1 MLVTS
6 VMVKLS
12 VLKIFKKANAEHLR
26 GHHNFLNSKTL
37 DNVMPLK
44 YRFSSALS
52 MFHPSSVVIFIECLF
67 VTTWI
72 VLKLLNEI
80 SLVVREGG

>member
-1 MLVTS
+1 
-6 VMVKLS
+6 
-12 VLKIFKKANAEHLR
+12 
-26 GHHNFLNSKTL
+26 
-37 DNVMPLK
+37 MPLN